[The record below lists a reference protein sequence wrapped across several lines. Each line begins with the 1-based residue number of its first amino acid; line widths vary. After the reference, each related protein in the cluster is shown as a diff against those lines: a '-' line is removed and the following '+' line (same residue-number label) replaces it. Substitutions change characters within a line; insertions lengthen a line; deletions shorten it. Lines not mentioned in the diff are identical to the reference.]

1 MIFQVTEG
9 SSKAPAGC
17 GPDHLGGTVLLFD
30 YIEASDFAIGL
41 ARGVPDLR
49 GVRLAALDGE
59 WLSHLLISGLPLLLK
74 RRRETLVP
82 RRLRSQVKRVIV
94 LDDNWGVVAH
104 DVAGYLVLRDVPPCH
119 VPQLEG
125 FPVLYEV
132 LV

>member
-1 MIFQVTEG
+1 MIFQVAEG
-9 SSKAPAGC
+9 SSKASAGC

-30 YIEASDFAIGL
+30 YIEASAFAIGL
-41 ARGVPDLR
+41 ACGVSDLR

-59 WLSHLLISGLPLLLK
+59 WLSRLLLSGLPLLLK
-74 RRRETLVP
+74 RRRKTLVP

-94 LDDNWGVVAH
+94 LDDDWGVVAH
-104 DVAGYLVLRDVPPCH
+104 DVAGYLVLRDVPPRH